1 MWRLIGLYTNF
12 TIARIAEQ
20 ICDPEGGL
28 TMGRKRTPCDFC
40 SGEYWPDGIDRR
52 NGFYLWMEVYPF
64 NNLIAVI
71 AQANDENGEMIEE
84 AIQIPMN
91 FCPNCGRDLT
101 KG

>member
-1 MWRLIGLYTNF
+1 
-12 TIARIAEQ
+12 
-20 ICDPEGGL
+20 
-28 TMGRKRTPCDFC
+28 MGRKRTPCDFC

-52 NGFYLWMEVYPF
+52 NGYYLWMEVYPF